1 MTEFT
6 QQLPPLSLYVHL
18 PWCVQK
24 CPYCDFNSHA
34 LQATAGVGASA
45 KPRLDALVEKQYVQ
59 ALLADLDFEILAYP
73 QLVARPL
80 VSIFFGGGTPS
91 LMSPDGYKVFFAGL
105 KSRLQLTADCEITL
119 EANPGTVEQSRF
131 SGYREAGI
139 NRLSMGVQSFADKQL
154 KALGRIHSGQE
165 AVAAVAAARNA
176 GFDNFNLDL
185 MHGLPEQTEGLAL
198 DDIQQALD
206 LQPTHLSWY
215 QLTLEPNTEF
225 FRRPPKLPEED
236 TLAVIQDAGSE
247 LIQRAGFVHYEV
259 SAFALAGKQAR
270 HNINYWS
277 FGDYVGIG
285 AGAHGKL
292 SRFSGS
298 GCNAAGELVIER
310 RWKTRQP
317 QAYLSRLIE
326 RRDFLAGTEILTPK
340 ELPIEFMMNALRL
353 VDGVAAKSYPLRT
366 GLSLSDLQPHIQ
378 ALKQRDLW
386 TNNDERLAC
395 SALGWRWLNT
405 ALEQFITI

>member
-1 MTEFT
+1 MIELAKA
-6 QQLPPLSLYVHL
+6 LPPLSLYVHL

-34 LQATAGVGASA
+34 LDTRAGVGMDKGAGA

-59 ALLADLDFEILAYP
+59 ALLADLDFDMQSFP
-73 QLVARPL
+73 DVAERPI

-91 LMSPDGYKVFFAGL
+91 LMSPQGYHAFFTGL
-105 KSRLQLTADCEITL
+105 KSRLKLVADCEITL
-119 EANPGTVEQSRF
+119 EANPGTVEQGKF

-139 NRLSMGVQSFADKQL
+139 NRLSMGVQSFADQQL

-165 AVAAVAAARNA
+165 AVNAVAAARKA

-185 MHGLPEQTEGLAL
+185 MHGLPEQTQSLAL
-198 DDIQQALD
+198 ADIQQALD

-225 FRRPPKLPEED
+225 YRRPPKLPEED
-236 TLAVIQDAGSE
+236 TLAAIQDAGSE
-247 LIQRAGFVHYEV
+247 LLQQAGFIHYEV
-259 SAFALAGKQAR
+259 SAFAQAGKQAR
-270 HNINYWS
+270 HNLNYWR
-277 FGDYVGIG
+277 FGDYLGIG

-292 SRFSGS
+292 SRFNS
-298 GCNAAGELVIER
+298 AGELVIER

-326 RRDFLAGTEILTPK
+326 GRDFLAGTEVLTAD

-353 VDGVAAKSYPLRT
+353 AEGVEAKSYPLRT
-366 GLSLSDLQPHIQ
+366 GLTLADLQPQIQ
-378 ALKQRDLW
+378 ALKQRELW
-386 TNNDERLAC
+386 TTDESKIAC

-405 ALEQFITI
+405 VLEPFIKI

>member
-1 MTEFT
+1 MIELAKA
-6 QQLPPLSLYVHL
+6 LPPLSLYVHL

-34 LQATAGVGASA
+34 LDTRAGVGMDKGAGA

-59 ALLADLDFEILAYP
+59 ALLADLDFDMQSFP
-73 QLVARPL
+73 DVAERPI

-91 LMSPDGYKVFFAGL
+91 LMSPQGYHAFFTGL
-105 KSRLQLTADCEITL
+105 KSRLKLVADCEITL
-119 EANPGTVEQSRF
+119 EANPGTVEQGKF

-139 NRLSMGVQSFADKQL
+139 NRLSMGVQSFADQQL

-165 AVAAVAAARNA
+165 AVNAVAAARKA

-185 MHGLPEQTEGLAL
+185 MHGLPEQTQSLAL
-198 DDIQQALD
+198 ADIQQALD

-225 FRRPPKLPEED
+225 YRRPPKLPEED
-236 TLAVIQDAGSE
+236 TLAAIQDAGSE
-247 LIQRAGFVHYEV
+247 LLQQAGFIHYEV
-259 SAFALAGKQAR
+259 SAFAQAGKQAR
-270 HNINYWS
+270 HNLNYWR
-277 FGDYVGIG
+277 FGDYLGIG

-292 SRFSGS
+292 SRFNSS
-298 GCNAAGELVIER
+298 GELVIER

-326 RRDFLAGTEILTPK
+326 GRDFLAGTEVLTAD

-353 VDGVAAKSYPLRT
+353 AEGVEAKSYPLRT
-366 GLSLSDLQPHIQ
+366 GLTLADLQPQIQ
-378 ALKQRDLW
+378 ALKQRELW
-386 TNNDERLAC
+386 TTDESKIAC

-405 ALEQFITI
+405 VLEPFMKI

>member
-1 MTEFT
+1 MIELAKP
-6 QQLPPLSLYVHL
+6 LPPLSLYVHL

-34 LQATAGVGASA
+34 LDTSAVAGA
-45 KPRLDALVEKQYVQ
+45 KPRLDTLVEKQYVQ
-59 ALLADLDFEILAYP
+59 ALLADLDFDLKAFP
-73 QLVARPL
+73 DVAERPI

-91 LMSPDGYKVFFAGL
+91 LMSPLGYQAFFAGL
-105 KSRLQLTADCEITL
+105 KSRLQLVADCEITL
-119 EANPGTVEQSRF
+119 EANPGTVEQGKF

-139 NRLSMGVQSFADKQL
+139 NRLSMGVQSFADQQL

-165 AVAAVAAARNA
+165 AVTAVAAARKA

-185 MHGLPEQTEGLAL
+185 MHGLPEQTQSLAL
-198 DDIQQALD
+198 ADIQQALD

-225 FRRPPKLPEED
+225 YRRPPKLPEED
-236 TLAVIQDAGSE
+236 TLAAIQDAGSE
-247 LIQRAGFVHYEV
+247 LIQQADFIHYEV
-259 SAFALAGKQAR
+259 SAFALAGKQAK
-270 HNINYWS
+270 HNLNYWS
-277 FGDYVGIG
+277 FGDYLGIG

-292 SRFSGS
+292 SRFNS
-298 GCNAAGELVIER
+298 AGELVIER

-326 RRDFLAGTEILTPK
+326 NRDFLAGREVLTAD

-353 VDGVAAKSYPLRT
+353 ADGVEAKSYPLRT
-366 GLSLSDLQPHIQ
+366 GLNFADLQPQIA
-378 ALKQRDLW
+378 ALKQRNLW
-386 TNNDERLAC
+386 TKDDNRIAC

-405 ALEQFITI
+405 ALEQFIKI

>member
-1 MTEFT
+1 MIELAKP
-6 QQLPPLSLYVHL
+6 LPPLSLYVHL

-34 LQATAGVGASA
+34 LEARAGVGMNKGAGA

-59 ALLADLDFEILAYP
+59 ALLADLDFDLLAFP
-73 QLVARPL
+73 NVAERPI

-91 LMSPDGYKVFFAGL
+91 LMSPQGYHAFFAGL
-105 KSRLQLTADCEITL
+105 KNRLQLVADCEITL
-119 EANPGTVEQSRF
+119 EANPGTVEQGKF

-139 NRLSMGVQSFADKQL
+139 NRLSMGVQSFADQQL

-165 AVAAVAAARNA
+165 AVTAVAAARKA

-185 MHGLPEQTEGLAL
+185 MHGLPEQTQSLAL
-198 DDIQQALD
+198 ADIQQALD

-225 FRRPPKLPEED
+225 YRRPPKLPEED
-236 TLAVIQDAGSE
+236 TLAAIQDAGSE
-247 LIQRAGFVHYEV
+247 LLQQAGFIHYEV
-259 SAFALAGKQAR
+259 SAFAQAGKQAR
-270 HNINYWS
+270 HNLNYWR
-277 FGDYVGIG
+277 FGDYLGLG

-292 SRFSGS
+292 SRFNSS
-298 GCNAAGELVIER
+298 GELVIER

-326 RRDFLAGTEILTPK
+326 GRDFLAGTEVLTPD

-353 VDGVAAKSYPLRT
+353 AEGVEAKSYPLRT
-366 GLSLSDLQPHIQ
+366 GLTLADLQPQIQ
-378 ALKQRDLW
+378 SLKQRELW
-386 TNNDERLAC
+386 TTDESKIAC

-405 ALEQFITI
+405 VLEPFIKI

>member
-1 MTEFT
+1 MIEPAQTL
-6 QQLPPLSLYVHL
+6 QQQELPPLSLYVHL

-34 LQATAGVGASA
+34 LDATAGD
-45 KPRLDALVEKQYVQ
+45 KPRLDALVEKQYVE
-59 ALLADLDFEILAYP
+59 ALLADLDFELLAYP
-73 QLVARPL
+73 QLVERPL

-105 KSRLQLTADCEITL
+105 KSRLQLTAACEITL
-119 EANPGTVEQSRF
+119 EANPGTVEQGKF
-131 SGYREAGI
+131 NGYREAGI

-165 AVAAVAAARNA
+165 AVEAVAAARRA

-185 MHGLPEQTEGLAL
+185 MHGLPEQTESLAL
-198 DDIQQALD
+198 ADIQQALD

-215 QLTLEPNTEF
+215 QLTLEPNTVF
-225 FRRPPKLPEED
+225 YSRPPQLPEED
-236 TLAVIQDAGSE
+236 TLAAIQDAGSE
-247 LIQRAGFVHYEV
+247 LLQQAGFINYEV
-259 SAFALAGKQAR
+259 SAFALAGKQAK
-270 HNINYWS
+270 HNINYWA
-277 FGDYVGIG
+277 FGDYLGIG

-292 SRFSGS
+292 SHF
-298 GCNAAGELVIER
+298 NDAKKLIIER

-326 RRDFLAGTEILTPK
+326 GRDYLAGTEIITPD

-353 VDGVAAKSYPLRT
+353 VDGVDAKSYPLRT
-366 GLSLSDLQPHIQ
+366 GLSLASLQPQIQ
-378 ALKQRDLW
+378 ALKQRGLW
-386 TNNDERLAC
+386 TNDDDRLAC
-395 SALGWRWLNT
+395 STLGWHWLNT
-405 ALEQFITI
+405 VLEQFITI

>member
-1 MTEFT
+1 MTDLT
-6 QQLPPLSLYVHL
+6 NKQLPPLSLYVHL

-34 LQATAGVGASA
+34 LETISGQ

-59 ALLADLDFEILAYP
+59 ALLADLDFELRAFP
-73 QLVARPL
+73 QLVERPII
-80 VSIFFGGGTPS
+80 SIFFGGGTPS
-91 LMSPDGYKVFFAGL
+91 LMSPEGYQVFFAGL
-105 KSRLQLTADCEITL
+105 KSRLQLSADCEITL
-119 EANPGTVEQSRF
+119 EANPGTVEQSKF

-154 KALGRIHSGQE
+154 KALGRIHSGEE
-165 AVAAVAAARNA
+165 AVKAVAAARQA

-185 MHGLPEQTEGLAL
+185 MHGLPEQTQSLAL
-198 DDIQQALD
+198 ADIQQAID

-225 FRRPPKLPEED
+225 YRRPPKLPEED
-236 TLAVIQDAGSE
+236 TLAAIQDAGSE
-247 LIQRAGFVHYEV
+247 LIQQAGFIHYEV
-259 SAFALAGKQAR
+259 SAFAQAGKQAR

-277 FGDYVGIG
+277 FGDYLGLG

-292 SRFSGS
+292 SQFNS
-298 GCNAAGELVIER
+298 AGQLSIER

-326 RRDFLAGTEILTPK
+326 GRDFIAGTEVLTTK
-340 ELPIEFMMNALRL
+340 ELPIEFMMNVLRL
-353 VDGVAAKSYPLRT
+353 AEGVEAKSYPLRT
-366 GLSLSDLQPHIQ
+366 GLSLADLQPQIQ
-378 ALKQRDLW
+378 VLKQRGLW
-386 TNNDERLAC
+386 TQDDSRLAC
-395 SALGWRWLNT
+395 SSLGWRWLNT
-405 ALEQFITI
+405 VLEQFIII

>member
-1 MTEFT
+1 MIELAKP
-6 QQLPPLSLYVHL
+6 LPPLSLYVHL

-34 LQATAGVGASA
+34 LDTSAGA

-59 ALLADLDFEILAYP
+59 ALLADLDFDLKAFP
-73 QLVARPL
+73 DVAERPI

-91 LMSPDGYKVFFAGL
+91 LMSPQGYQAFFAGL
-105 KSRLQLTADCEITL
+105 KSRLQLVADCEITL
-119 EANPGTVEQSRF
+119 EANPGTVEQGKF

-139 NRLSMGVQSFADKQL
+139 NRLSMGVQSFADQQL

-165 AVAAVAAARNA
+165 AVTAVAAARKA

-185 MHGLPEQTEGLAL
+185 MHGLPEQTQSLAL
-198 DDIQQALD
+198 ADIQQALD

-236 TLAVIQDAGSE
+236 TLAAIQDAGSE
-247 LIQRAGFVHYEV
+247 LLQQAGFIHYEV
-259 SAFALAGKQAR
+259 SAFALKGKQAR
-270 HNINYWS
+270 HNLNYWS
-277 FGDYVGIG
+277 FGDYLGIG

-292 SRFSGS
+292 SRFNS
-298 GCNAAGELVIER
+298 AGELVIER

-326 RRDFLAGTEILTPK
+326 GRNFLAGTEVLTAD

-353 VDGVAAKSYPLRT
+353 ADGVEAKSYPLRT
-366 GLSLSDLQPHIQ
+366 GLTLADLQPQIQ
-378 ALKQRDLW
+378 ALKQRELW
-386 TNNDERLAC
+386 TTDESKIAC

-405 ALEQFITI
+405 VLEPFIKI

>member
-1 MTEFT
+1 MTELVKP
-6 QQLPPLSLYVHL
+6 LPPLSLYVHL

-34 LQATAGVGASA
+34 LATSASVGASA
-45 KPRLDALVEKQYVQ
+45 KPRLDALVEKQYVE
-59 ALLADLDFEILAYP
+59 ALLADLDFDLRAFPE
-73 QLVARPL
+73 VAKQPI

-91 LMSPDGYKVFFAGL
+91 LMSPQGYQAFFAGL

-119 EANPGTVEQSRF
+119 EANPGTVEQDKF

-139 NRLSMGVQSFADKQL
+139 NRLSMGIQSFSDKQL

-165 AVAAVAAARNA
+165 AVNAVAAARKA

-185 MHGLPEQTEGLAL
+185 MHGLPEQTEALAL
-198 DDIQQALD
+198 ADIQQALD

-225 FRRPPKLPEED
+225 YRRPPKLPEED
-236 TLAVIQDAGSE
+236 TLAAIQDAGSE
-247 LIQRAGFVHYEV
+247 LIQQADFIHYEV
-259 SAFALAGKQAR
+259 SAFALAGKQAK
-270 HNINYWS
+270 HNLNYWS
-277 FGDYVGIG
+277 FGDYLGIG

-292 SRFSGS
+292 SRFNS
-298 GCNAAGELVIER
+298 AGELVIER

-326 RRDFLAGTEILTPK
+326 KRDFLAGTEVLTPK

-353 VDGVAAKSYPLRT
+353 AEGVAAKSYPLRT
-366 GLSLSDLQPHIQ
+366 GLKLVDLQPQIQ
-378 ALKQRDLW
+378 ALKQRELW
-386 TNNDERLAC
+386 TNNDNRIAC

-405 ALEQFITI
+405 ALEQFIKI

>member
-1 MTEFT
+1 MTELT
-6 QQLPPLSLYVHL
+6 RALPPLSLYVHL
-18 PWCVQK
+18 PWCVKK

-34 LQATAGVGASA
+34 LEAGADG
-45 KPRLDALVEKQYVQ
+45 KPCLDAWVEKQYVQ
-59 ALLADLDFEILAYP
+59 ALLADLDFDLLAFP
-73 QLVARPL
+73 EMAERPL
-80 VSIFFGGGTPS
+80 ISVFFGGGTPS
-91 LMSPDGYKVFFAGL
+91 LMSPQGYQVFFAGL
-105 KSRLQLTADCEITL
+105 KSRLQLVGDCEITL
-119 EANPGTVEQSRF
+119 EANPGTVEQARF

-154 KALGRIHSGQE
+154 KALGRIHNGQE
-165 AVAAVAAARNA
+165 AVAAVATARKA

-185 MHGLPEQTEGLAL
+185 MHGLPEQTPNLAL
-198 DDIQQALD
+198 ADIQQALD

-215 QLTLEPNTEF
+215 QLTLEPNTSF
-225 FRRPPKLPEED
+225 YSHPPKLPEED
-236 TLAVIQDAGSE
+236 TLAAIQDVGSA
-247 LIQRAGFVHYEV
+247 LIQQAGFIHYEV

-270 HNINYWS
+270 HNLNYWS
-277 FGDYVGIG
+277 FGDYLGIG

-292 SRFSGS
+292 SRF
-298 GCNAAGELVIER
+298 NPAGDLVIER

-326 RRDFLAGTEILTPK
+326 GRDFLAGTEVLTPD

-353 VDGVAAKSYPLRT
+353 AQGVKAESYPLRT
-366 GLSLSDLQPHIQ
+366 GLDLADLQSQIQ

-386 TNNDERLAC
+386 TTDAGRIAC

-405 ALEQFITI
+405 VLEQFIKI

>member
-1 MTEFT
+1 MIELAKP
-6 QQLPPLSLYVHL
+6 LPPLSLYVHL

-34 LQATAGVGASA
+34 LDTSAVAGA
-45 KPRLDALVEKQYVQ
+45 KPRLDTLVEKQYVQ
-59 ALLADLDFEILAYP
+59 ALLADLDFDLRVFPE
-73 QLVARPL
+73 VAERPI

-91 LMSPDGYKVFFAGL
+91 LMSPLGYQAFFAGL
-105 KSRLQLTADCEITL
+105 KSRLQLVADCEITL
-119 EANPGTVEQSRF
+119 EANPGTVEQGKF

-139 NRLSMGVQSFADKQL
+139 NRLSMGVQSFADQQL

-165 AVAAVAAARNA
+165 AVTAVAAARKA

-185 MHGLPEQTEGLAL
+185 MHGLPEQTQSLAL
-198 DDIQQALD
+198 ADIQQALD

-225 FRRPPKLPEED
+225 YRRPPKLPEED
-236 TLAVIQDAGSE
+236 TLAAIQDAGSE
-247 LIQRAGFVHYEV
+247 LLQQAGFIHYEV
-259 SAFALAGKQAR
+259 SAFAQAGKQAR
-270 HNINYWS
+270 HNLNYWS
-277 FGDYVGIG
+277 FGDYLGLG

-292 SRFSGS
+292 SRFNS
-298 GCNAAGELVIER
+298 AGELVIER

-326 RRDFLAGTEILTPK
+326 ERDFLAGTEVLTPD

-353 VDGVAAKSYPLRT
+353 ADGVEAKSYPLRT
-366 GLSLSDLQPHIQ
+366 GLNLADLQPQIQ
-378 ALKQRDLW
+378 TLKQRELW
-386 TNNDERLAC
+386 TNDQNRIAC

-405 ALEQFITI
+405 ALEQFIKI